1 MGLAAH
7 DQRAIES
14 KLSKMLKIRPQSPR
28 QLTLAANDQIVANRC
43 DQHHFHVDVRA
54 AERVTGKPS

>member
-1 MGLAAH
+1 
-7 DQRAIES
+7 
-14 KLSKMLKIRPQSPR
+14 MLKIRPQSPR